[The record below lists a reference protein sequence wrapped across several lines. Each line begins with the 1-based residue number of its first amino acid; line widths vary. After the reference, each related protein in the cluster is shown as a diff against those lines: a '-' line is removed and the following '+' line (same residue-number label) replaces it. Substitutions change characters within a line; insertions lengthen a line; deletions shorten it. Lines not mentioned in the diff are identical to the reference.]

1 MAQNE
6 RSPEE
11 QKRVKRLFGNI
22 RMGWLSVILFAVC
35 TGIYT
40 GSVMLIPF
48 LRDTY
53 LVSDV
58 NGLSFP

>member
-1 MAQNE
+1 MTQNE

-35 TGIYT
+35 TGI
-40 GSVMLIPF
+40 
-48 LRDTY
+48 
-53 LVSDV
+53 
-58 NGLSFP
+58 